1 MGFIKI
7 QYFLLILYQSS
18 KLLNFLKISLLNRLF
33 LESPHI
39 PEDGVSVLRSML
51 CEDAKLVDISI
62 QIVRQLVHRPTKQ
75 LVYLNVLLEISSH
88 EVEEVRSAVLSCL
101 TELYE
106 RGALRRVI
114 EDYALMCLKF
124 LLLEEPPALL
134 SGPEKGRSEVITTW
148 TEEVTNA
155 CLYLFLVILHSNEK
169 LIHE

>member
-75 LVYLNVLLEISSH
+75 LVYLNVLLWFYQ
-88 EVEEVRSAVLSCL
+88 CL
-101 TELYE
+101 T
-106 RGALRRVI
+106 
-114 EDYALMCLKF
+114 
-124 LLLEEPPALL
+124 
-134 SGPEKGRSEVITTW
+134 
-148 TEEVTNA
+148 
-155 CLYLFLVILHSNEK
+155 H
-169 LIHE
+169 